1 MLELK
6 SIQKSFNNLDVL
18 KDLSLTINQGEIFG
32 LVGLSGAGKS
42 TALRIFNLLERPT
55 SGSVI
60 YNSVDITKKKS
71 SELRIIRQK
80 IGMIFQHFNLLT
92 NKTVGENVALPLEI
106 AGMKKE
112 EINLRVKE
120 CLEQV
125 QLLDKINSY
134 PNELSGGQKQRVA
147 IARSIAN
154 HPLVLLADEPT
165 SALDPITKLEVLK
178 CLEDINKN
186 LGLTI
191 IIATHEM
198 NIIKKLCHKVA
209 ILNNG
214 VLEEILPVVDQKID
228 PQTEFAKKLLE
239 II

>member
-1 MLELK
+1 MLELQ
-6 SIQKSFNNLDVL
+6 SIRKSFDDLDVL
-18 KDLSLTINQGEIFG
+18 KDLSLKVSSGEIFG

-42 TALRIFNLLERPT
+42 TALRVFNLLEAPT
-55 SGSVI
+55 SGSVF
-60 YNSVDITKKKS
+60 YNGVDLTKMKS
-71 SELRIIRQK
+71 SELRLARQK
-80 IGMIFQHFNLLT
+80 IGMIFQQFNLLT

-106 AGMKKE
+106 AGLAKNQIKE
-112 EINLRVKE
+112 RVKE
-120 CLEQV
+120 CLELV
-125 QLLDKINSY
+125 QLSEKINSY

-154 HPLVLLADEPT
+154 RPSVLLADEPT
-165 SALDPITKLEVLK
+165 SALDPITKMEVLK
-178 CLEDINKN
+178 CLEDINKK

-198 NIIKKLCHKVA
+198 NIIKNLCDRVA

-214 VLEEILPVVDQKID
+214 ILEEVLTIEGALIFPK
-228 PQTEFAKKLLE
+228 TEFGKKLLE